1 MVFNGYKT
9 PNHGF
14 SYELETILIVF
25 VTNVDLRIHTIH
37 AIQSH
42 LDYINHAGCSVRY
55 IIIKLHRGIV

>member
-1 MVFNGYKT
+1 MVFNSYKT

-14 SYELETILIVF
+14 ASELETILIVF
-25 VTNVDLRIHTIH
+25 VTNLDLRIHT

-42 LDYINHAGCSVRY
+42 FDYINHAGCSVRY